1 MRMILCSTCAN
12 GMLADKLYAFTK
24 KDKCQ
29 CCGKKCQCG
38 TYNIVADTKKKEV
51 VNG

>member
-1 MRMILCSTCAN
+1 MRMILSTDCEN
-12 GMLADKLYAFTK
+12 GMLEDTVYAFNK

-38 TYNIVADTKKKEV
+38 TYNIVADAKKKEV
-51 VNG
+51 ANG